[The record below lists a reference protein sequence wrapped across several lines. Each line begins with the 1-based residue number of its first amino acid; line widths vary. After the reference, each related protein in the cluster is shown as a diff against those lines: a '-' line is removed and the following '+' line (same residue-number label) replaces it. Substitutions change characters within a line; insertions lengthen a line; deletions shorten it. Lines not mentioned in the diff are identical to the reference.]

1 VIRRLFFLL
10 VLLALAWAAGFALFL
25 FSLGKPLG
33 AHRTDAVVVL
43 TGGPGRIQR
52 GLDAL
57 RREDARRMLV
67 SGVNPDVRPRELAAQ
82 FPADRALF
90 RCCVDLGHEAV
101 DTRSNADETGRW
113 VHDHG
118 YRSVRLVTSDWHM
131 ARARLELRH
140 VLQGVSIVGDGV
152 PSSPG
157 WRMLLREYP
166 KYLVR
171 RGALL
176 LGVD

>member
-1 VIRRLFFLL
+1 MIRRLFQLL
-10 VLLALAWAAGFALFL
+10 LLLAIVWGAGFALFL
-25 FSLGKPLG
+25 YNLGTPLG
-33 AHRTDAVVVL
+33 ARRTDAVVVL

-52 GLDAL
+52 GLEVV
-57 RREDARRMLV
+57 RREDAKRMLV

-113 VHDHG
+113 VREHG
-118 YRSVRLVTSDWHM
+118 YRSIRLVTSDWHM
-131 ARARLELRH
+131 ARARLELHH
-140 VLQGVSIVGDGV
+140 VLQGVTILGDGV
-152 PSSPG
+152 QSRPG
-157 WRMLLREYP
+157 RQMLLREYH

>member
-1 VIRRLFFLL
+1 MIRRLFFLL
-10 VLLALAWAAGFALFL
+10 VLLALAWGAGFALFL

-82 FPADRALF
+82 FPAERALF
-90 RCCVDLGHEAV
+90 RCCVDLGHESVGRAARPAQQRGGV
-101 DTRSNADETGRW
+101 EHRDFRPLVGKQGEDLIQLLEHECRIET
-113 VHDHG
+113 
-118 YRSVRLVTSDWHM
+118 
-131 ARARLELRH
+131 
-140 VLQGVSIVGDGV
+140 
-152 PSSPG
+152 
-157 WRMLLREYP
+157 
-166 KYLVR
+166 
-171 RGALL
+171 
-176 LGVD
+176 

>member
-1 VIRRLFFLL
+1 MRRLFLL
-10 VLLALAWAAGFALFL
+10 VLLLALGWGAGFGVFL
-25 FSLGKPLG
+25 LSLGKPLG
-33 AHRTDAVVVL
+33 AHSTDAVVVL

-52 GLDAL
+52 GLNAL
-57 RREDARRMLV
+57 RRQDARRMLV

-82 FPADRALF
+82 FSADGGLF

-101 DTRSNADETGRW
+101 DTRSNADETARW
-113 VHDHG
+113 VREHD

-131 ARARLELRH
+131 PRARLELAH
-140 VLQGVSIVGDGV
+140 VLSGVTIVGDGV
-152 PSSPG
+152 PSRPG
-157 WRMLLREYP
+157 WRMLLREYH

-176 LGVD
+176 VGVN

>member
-1 VIRRLFFLL
+1 MRRLFLL
-10 VLLALAWAAGFALFL
+10 LLLLATAWAVGFALFL
-25 FSLGKPLG
+25 FNLGKPLG
-33 AHRTDAVVVL
+33 ARPTDAVVVL

-52 GLDAL
+52 GLEVL
-57 RREDARRMLV
+57 RREDAQRMLV

-113 VHDHG
+113 VREHG
-118 YRSVRLVTSDWHM
+118 YRSIRLVTSDWHM
-131 ARARLELRH
+131 ARAKLELRH
-140 VLQGVSIVGDGV
+140 VLRGVTILGDGV
-152 PSSPG
+152 QSHPG
-157 WRMLLREYP
+157 RRMLLREYH

>member
-1 VIRRLFFLL
+1 MIRRLFLLL

-57 RREDARRMLV
+57 RRQDAERMLV

-82 FPADRALF
+82 FPADRGLF
-90 RCCVDLGHEAV
+90 RCCIDLGHEAV

-113 VHDHG
+113 VHAHG
-118 YRSVRLVTSDWHM
+118 YRTIRLVTSDWHM
-131 ARARLELRH
+131 ARAKLELRH
-140 VLQGVSIVGDGV
+140 VLQGVRVVGDGV
-152 PSSPG
+152 PSRPG
-157 WRMLLREYP
+157 WRMLLREYH

>member
-1 VIRRLFFLL
+1 MIRRLFTFLL
-10 VLLALAWAAGFALFL
+10 LLATAWAVGFALFL
-25 FSLGKPLG
+25 FNLGKPLG
-33 AHRTDAVVVL
+33 AHSTDAVVVL
-43 TGGPGRIQR
+43 TGGSGRTQR
-52 GLDAL
+52 GLDAI
-57 RREDARRMLV
+57 RRGDAKRMLV

-82 FPADRALF
+82 FPAERALF

-113 VHDHG
+113 VREHG
-118 YRSVRLVTSDWHM
+118 YRSIRLVTSDWHM

-140 VLQGVSIVGDGV
+140 VLQGVTILGDGV
-152 PSSPG
+152 PSRPG
-157 WRMLLREYP
+157 WRMLLREYH

>member
-10 VLLALAWAAGFALFL
+10 VLLALAWGTGFALFL

-57 RREDARRMLV
+57 RSEDARRMLV

-113 VHDHG
+113 VHDHQ
-118 YRSVRLVTSDWHM
+118 YRSIRLVTSDWHM
-131 ARARLELRH
+131 ARAQLELAH
-140 VLQGVSIVGDGV
+140 VLQGVRIVGDGV
-152 PSSPG
+152 PSRPG
-157 WRMLLREYP
+157 WRMLLREYH

>member
-1 VIRRLFFLL
+1 MIRRLFLLL
-10 VLLALAWAAGFALFL
+10 VLCALAWAAGFALFL
-25 FSLGKPLG
+25 YTLGKPLG
-33 AHRTDAVVVL
+33 AHPTDAVVVL

-57 RREDARRMLV
+57 RREDAKRMLV

-82 FPADRALF
+82 FPAARTLF

-101 DTRSNADETGRW
+101 DTRSNADETARW
-113 VHDHG
+113 VREHG
-118 YRSVRLVTSDWHM
+118 YASIRLVTSDWHM
-131 ARARLELRH
+131 ARAKLELRH
-140 VLQGVSIVGDGV
+140 VLRGVTILGDGV
-152 PSSPG
+152 PSRPG
-157 WRMLLREYP
+157 WRMLLREYH

>member
-1 VIRRLFFLL
+1 MIRRLFFLL

-33 AHRTDAVVVL
+33 AYRTDAVVVL

-57 RREDARRMLV
+57 RREDAQRMLV

-118 YRSVRLVTSDWHM
+118 YRSIRLVTSDWHM

-140 VLQGVSIVGDGV
+140 VLQGVTIVGDGV

-157 WRMLLREYP
+157 WRMLMREYH